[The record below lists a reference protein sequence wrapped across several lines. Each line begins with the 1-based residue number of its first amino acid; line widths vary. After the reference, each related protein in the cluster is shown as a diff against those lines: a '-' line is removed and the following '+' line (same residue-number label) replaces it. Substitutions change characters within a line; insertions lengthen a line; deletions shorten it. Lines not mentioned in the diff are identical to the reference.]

1 MYVNMTK
8 TCQRCG
14 TRYSS
19 ELNVCP
25 VCGTASSV
33 FPQTAG
39 ASSACSSPVSPVSAP
54 VAPQS
59 PYTSA
64 PVSTPVQSPIHR
76 PNYTRRRPK
85 VGVIVAVALVLIV
98 LINDLSTKRVLSQ
111 FEDNDDAS
119 AQQEETYP
127 APTTFEPEMEI
138 TSVDVT
144 TLTPFSSSGSIN
156 YEYALTDNCGN
167 TYKSGFRSCMSYED
181 FGEQSLTYY
190 VGGEYSELRA
200 VAFAR
205 AEDSGYDG
213 TGYIYVYDGESNEL
227 LYQNTTD
234 KTTLPYEISVSLVGV
249 KLVRIELYNANSNW
263 WGSSFQACIGNVTLE
278 K

>member
-1 MYVNMTK
+1 
-8 TCQRCG
+8 
-14 TRYSS
+14 
-19 ELNVCP
+19 
-25 VCGTASSV
+25 
-33 FPQTAG
+33 
-39 ASSACSSPVSPVSAP
+39 
-54 VAPQS
+54 
-59 PYTSA
+59 
-64 PVSTPVQSPIHR
+64 
-76 PNYTRRRPK
+76 
-85 VGVIVAVALVLIV
+85 
-98 LINDLSTKRVLSQ
+98 
-111 FEDNDDAS
+111 
-119 AQQEETYP
+119 
-127 APTTFEPEMEI
+127 
-138 TSVDVT
+138 
-144 TLTPFSSSGSIN
+144 
-156 YEYALTDNCGN
+156 
-167 TYKSGFRSCMSYED
+167 MSYED

-227 LYQNTTD
+227 LYENTTD